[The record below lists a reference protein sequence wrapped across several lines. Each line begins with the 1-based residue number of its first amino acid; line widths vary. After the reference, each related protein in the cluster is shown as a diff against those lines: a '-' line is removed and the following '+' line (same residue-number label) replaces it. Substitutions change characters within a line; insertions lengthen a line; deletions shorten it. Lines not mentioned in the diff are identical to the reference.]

1 VEVDWERW
9 IKPAIALIAIFF
21 WLMGRRRERST
32 PASPPPTQRPAS
44 RPQPSSPQQSVV
56 GEVSNRPIHPR

>member
-1 VEVDWERW
+1 MEVDFERW

-21 WLMGRRRERST
+21 WLMGRRRSRST
-32 PASPPPTQRPAS
+32 PVAPPPTRPASPP
-44 RPQPSSPQQSVV
+44 QSVA

>member
-1 VEVDWERW
+1 MEVDWERW

-32 PASPPPTQRPAS
+32 PAAPPPPTQRPAS
-44 RPQPSSPQQSVV
+44 RPPSSPSQSVV
-56 GEVSNRPIHPR
+56 GDVSNRPIHPR

>member
-1 VEVDWERW
+1 MELDLERW

-21 WLMGRRRERST
+21 WLMGRRRPRST
-32 PASPPPTQRPAS
+32 PAPPPTRPAS
-44 RPQPSSPQQSVV
+44 PPQSVT